1 MASRKLAVILKLKDE
16 ISKPL
21 RNVSNETKKVQNQV
35 KIADARIK
43 RFATSMDKKLTK
55 AAKRAAVGLGLLGA
69 AAVKTGFSEAFD
81 MEGYRAQ
88 LETATKDTQKAAKIM
103 TYAMNYANKTPFE
116 GNEVVEG
123 AAKFESMGMSAKKWL
138 TYTGDMAGATN
149 KSFDQAVEALIDA
162 QTGELERLKE
172 FGITKRQIQEKAEKM
187 FTNEQ
192 IINNQG
198 QITNQKK
205 FNQAMLALMEDKF
218 AGGAAK
224 QAQTLKG
231 AWSTVT
237 GTVKSA
243 LANVMGMRSD
253 GTVRAGSAFDIIREK
268 MIKLAETLDK
278 WQQDGTIDRIA
289 KKIGSVFSKACDTA
303 SNAIQFFIDNADW
316 LIPVVKNLLKG
327 LLILKGTNVLTK
339 TFTNIADAADT
350 VSKIFAGKLNPKV
363 LLIKLAIAAVVAVV
377 LWLIKN
383 WKKLG
388 KWIEK
393 AKKWFMNARGPIG
406 VFRDAIFGIV
416 GVIQTVVGW
425 IGTAIDKFKELFGLA
440 GDAEKINKATG
451 KGASSARSIANSVA
465 GHATGTTYFKGG
477 LTGFS
482 ERGRSEAAIFP
493 SGTQIIPHDKVPK
506 MGGSTT
512 ITVNYTVQ
520 GNMIGNREYMEES
533 GKYIANRIISALEN
547 C

>member
-21 RNVSNETKKVQNQV
+21 RNVSSETKKVQNQV

-55 AAKRAAVGLGLLGA
+55 AAKRAAAGLGVLGA

-103 TYAMNYANKTPFE
+103 TYAMDYANKTPFE

-243 LANVMGMRSD
+243 LANVMGMQSD

-268 MIKLAETLDK
+268 TGEEPLD
-278 WQQDGTIDRIA
+278 
-289 KKIGSVFSKACDTA
+289 VF
-303 SNAIQFFIDNADW
+303 
-316 LIPVVKNLLKG
+316 
-327 LLILKGTNVLTK
+327 
-339 TFTNIADAADT
+339 
-350 VSKIFAGKLNPKV
+350 
-363 LLIKLAIAAVVAVV
+363 
-377 LWLIKN
+377 
-383 WKKLG
+383 
-388 KWIEK
+388 EK
-393 AKKWFMNARGPIG
+393 
-406 VFRDAIFGIV
+406 
-416 GVIQTVVGW
+416 
-425 IGTAIDKFKELFGLA
+425 
-440 GDAEKINKATG
+440 
-451 KGASSARSIANSVA
+451 
-465 GHATGTTYFKGG
+465 
-477 LTGFS
+477 
-482 ERGRSEAAIFP
+482 
-493 SGTQIIPHDKVPK
+493 
-506 MGGSTT
+506 
-512 ITVNYTVQ
+512 
-520 GNMIGNREYMEES
+520 
-533 GKYIANRIISALEN
+533 ALEN
-547 C
+547 IMPVLEVKARRVGGATYQVPMEVRPERRQTLGLRWLTTYARARGERTMQEKLAGEIIDATNNMGGACKKREDTHKMAEANKAFAHYRW